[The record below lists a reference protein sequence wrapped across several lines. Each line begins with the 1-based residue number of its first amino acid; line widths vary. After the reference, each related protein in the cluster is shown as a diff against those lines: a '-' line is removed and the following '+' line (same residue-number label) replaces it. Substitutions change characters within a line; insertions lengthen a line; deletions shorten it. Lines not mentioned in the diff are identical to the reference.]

1 MNSFSILQYIVD
13 GLLHK
18 DPHISKDTARA
29 LYHFSL
35 YDRYHSK
42 FVEELKVF
50 PRVVTLL
57 KIATDEEIR
66 KDVLGIL
73 YNLSK
78 SGKYRAPL
86 IQELQKINID
96 DLYDDNKKAFQTIL
110 NALHTETPDNVAAQ
124 FVRETTLPEIA
135 TKEVSLLDLD
145 DIPESQQTNIV
156 ESRPKTRTDMLR
168 LEDRPKVKRM
178 NSDDFFNALDST
190 SSKVDNKKPPTAPSS
205 KLQIFAPPSA
215 VTTRQDSL
223 SPTGTR
229 ASRSKSFN
237 PPPDTAPIAIQTNL
251 PSTTFQYAGS
261 PPSPL
266 KSLGLS
272 QTNTYNDNASTHRM
286 DLAVPQDP
294 QTRGNRS
301 RSVTEKLGDAFS
313 KVVKLPGKKTYNSIE
328 ESAQFIESDY

>member
-1 MNSFSILQYIVD
+1 
-13 GLLHK
+13 LLK
-18 DPHISKDTARA
+18 ITRA

-35 YDRYHSK
+35 YDRYQAK
-42 FVEELKVF
+42 IVEELKAL

-57 KIATDEEIR
+57 KIASEEEVR
-66 KDVLGIL
+66 KDVLGIM

-78 SGKYRAPL
+78 SGKYRERL

-96 DLYDDNKKAFQTIL
+96 DVYDENKKAFQTIL

-124 FVRETTLPEIA
+124 FVRQRPTLPEIA

-156 ESRPKTRTDMLR
+156 ESRPKTRADMLR
-168 LEDRPKVKRM
+168 FEDKPRVKRM
-178 NSDDFFNALDST
+178 NSDDFFNALDSS
-190 SSKVDNKKPPTAPSS
+190 SSKVETNKKPPMAPMSQQQQPLSPPSS
-205 KLQIFAPPSA
+205 
-215 VTTRQDSL
+215 VTRQDSL

-229 ASRSKSFN
+229 TSRSKSFN
-237 PPPDTAPIAIQTNL
+237 PPPDTAPITIQVNPPNTA
-251 PSTTFQYAGS
+251 FQYAGS

-266 KSLGLS
+266 KTLGLS
-272 QTNTYNDNASTHRM
+272 QKTPYNDNTSTHRM
-286 DLAVPQDP
+286 DLAVSQDSP

-313 KVVKLPGKKTYNSIE
+313 KVVKLPGKKSYNTIE